1 MNKTRA
7 GSLVLLVA
15 GVYGLTLSLQLPL
28 GRLHEPGAG
37 AFPLI
42 VSVLLAISGVF
53 IFATEKEKVEIR
65 WRELIKEQWTPFQIV
80 TLTAGFIATMNWLGY
95 LISSTLYIFGLLFW
109 VSRYR
114 VWVAIGSAILI
125 GAGSWYVFGRL
136 FDTPLPRGL
145 LGF

>member
-7 GSLVLLVA
+7 GSLVLLVV
-15 GVYGLTLSLQLPL
+15 GVYGLILSLQLPL

-53 IFATEKEKVEIR
+53 IFATEKVKVEIR

-80 TLTAGFIATMNWLGY
+80 ILTAGFIATMDRLGY
-95 LISSTLYIFGLLFW
+95 LLSSTLYIFGLLFW

-136 FDTPLPRGL
+136 FATPLPRGL